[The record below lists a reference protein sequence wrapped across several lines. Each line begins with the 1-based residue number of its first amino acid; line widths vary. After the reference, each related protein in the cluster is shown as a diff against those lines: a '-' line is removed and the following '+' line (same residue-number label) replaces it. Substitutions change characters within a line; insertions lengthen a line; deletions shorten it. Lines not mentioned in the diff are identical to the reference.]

1 MRDWSIT
8 LHGGTGILR
17 STGTGDS
24 EFVLGTEPG
33 PNVLTIAGEG
43 VAPRHVWLSVDEDGV
58 QVEAL
63 APDTLVNGEK
73 IEGRVRVTAPATVRI
88 GTVTMEIE
96 SKSGTLPKPILAAP
110 TENTAHSCHA
120 ESDVETTM
128 AFGMETQ
135 AFLTGASFRVGT
147 EYAKQAE
154 IGRGG
159 MARIVSAKE
168 VQLERVVAVKIS
180 TADTKEGEVQFLHEA
195 EVLANLAH
203 PNIVP
208 IHARGTDDLGRAF
221 YSMKLVKGQTLQAII
236 RKLQTGD
243 SEFLSE
249 HSVQRLLEIFR
260 KVCDAVEFAHA
271 TGYLHRDLK
280 PENVMVGEFGE
291 VLVMDWG
298 LAKPIRKIAIEPGKN
313 DQYAEPEKLS
323 YIEGTPQ
330 YMSPEQ
336 AAGVYGGLDERSDI
350 YSLGAV
356 LYAMLTWTAPVS
368 GASLLEIL
376 EKVRT
381 GELTPFETAVQKSAA
396 ARGSFVI
403 PKALQAIALKAMST
417 DCSKRYASV
426 GALIADIESFQDGF
440 LTSAEEASFSR
451 QIMLWV
457 RRNQVLAVSALL
469 LLGVTTFSTARIV
482 KKGREASSSLRSLR
496 ETAPTFAVRARDAL
510 QGGDFDEALR
520 AATFAVKLEPGN
532 ADFHALRGN
541 SLQVLSRWKE
551 AVKEYHAALNIDAS
565 HHAKENLRITKDLIE
580 QASSYGE
587 AKAKATLF
595 EALNAQGRQY
605 EAMAFS
611 KELADFWKDRKKDLK
626 AIPKL
631 VKMLEEKM
639 LPVPGTDILL
649 SKTELTVGEWKLYL
663 LAEGLPNWTQPSKEF
678 RQDDEHPVLMV
689 SWNQASILCR
699 WLSEK
704 TGKSWRLPTN
714 AEWEIAVGTSK
725 YPWGDYYPP
734 QWDDGN
740 YAIRA
745 DGNED
750 PLKFGVDGIL
760 GTAPV
765 ASFKSNALGF
775 YDLGGNATEWMGD
788 DVDKKTGGRVTR
800 GGNWQNSLVFC
811 TVANRYSRT
820 PESYSN
826 NCGFRVALSLAP
838 AERR

>member
-58 QVEAL
+58 QVEAF
-63 APDTLVNGEK
+63 APETLVNGER

-195 EVLANLAH
+195 EVLAKLAH

-236 RKLQTGD
+236 RKLETGD
-243 SEFLSE
+243 AELLWE

-260 KVCDAVEFAHA
+260 KVCDAVEFAHS

-298 LAKPIRKIAIEPGKN
+298 LAKPIRKVALESGN
-313 DQYAEPEKLS
+313 DQQAEPEKLS

-396 ARGSFVI
+396 ARVSSVI

-417 DCSKRYASV
+417 DRSKRYASV

-457 RRNQVLAVSALL
+457 GRNQVLAVSALL
-469 LLGVTTFSTARIV
+469 LLIVTTFSTARIV
-482 KKGREASSSLRSLR
+482 QKGREASSSLRSLR

-551 AVKEYHAALNIDAS
+551 AVKEYQAALNIDAS
-565 HHAKENLRITKDLIE
+565 HHAKENLRITKGLIE
-580 QASSYGE
+580 QASSDGE

-631 VKMLEEKM
+631 VKRLEEKM

-689 SWNQASILCR
+689 SWNQASIFCR

-714 AEWEIAVGTSK
+714 AEWETAVGTSK

-734 QWDDGN
+734 QWNDGN
-740 YAIRA
+740 YAVGA

-750 PLKFGVDGIL
+750 PLKFGVDGIM

-788 DVDKKTGGRVTR
+788 EGDKKTGGRITR

-838 AERR
+838 SERR